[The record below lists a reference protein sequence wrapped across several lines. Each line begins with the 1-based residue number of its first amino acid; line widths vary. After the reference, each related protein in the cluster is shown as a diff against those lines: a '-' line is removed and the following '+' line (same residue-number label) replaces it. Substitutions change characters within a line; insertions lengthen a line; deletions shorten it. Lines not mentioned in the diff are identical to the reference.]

1 MYIILGSKATR
12 ARRGAERGSKRERE
26 IHRGE
31 EGGTSES
38 QKRAATK

>member
-1 MYIILGSKATR
+1 MYIILGGKTTR

-26 IHRGE
+26 IH
-31 EGGTSES
+31 GGTGES